1 MLLLKGETVMK
12 NGGRNLQK
20 QIILLITFAILIP
33 LLLVSG
39 ISYYIIEEN
48 ITENFHSKASAS
60 IADATAVIGNVITNN
75 MESIQMLSEDP
86 NAKDILSNKNSEFL
100 LKRSLDSF
108 LRSHKG
114 ISNVYV
120 GTIDNRFITAI
131 SQPIPKNFNL
141 SQREWYKEALKTPN
155 SVILTNPYQNGDNK
169 NEYDI
174 SIARAIK
181 DASGKVVGVASIDI
195 NLTYISNLIKE
206 ISIGNNGY
214 VIVVNKDGNIIS
226 HKDTGKIGKNI
237 KEEKAIETLINTDGS
252 IFDGDIDG
260 TSYRVFKSQ
269 EKNTGYTIL
278 GVIPNAEL
286 KSSYNKVI
294 YYNIIVTVGALAL
307 AIIVTNITIKRG
319 ITNPIKKIVG
329 LLDGLSKGDF
339 TADIHKDKKLIQEL
353 ESIIDAID
361 ETRNGVLSI
370 LQGIVKVSEDLKSNS
385 QSLMAV
391 TEESS
396 AIGDEVAKAV
406 QQISEGSVS
415 QSEKLAKSVSL
426 SEELGKRVDGAAKS
440 SENMI
445 NASKE
450 AKEVSEQGVL
460 FINDLSQAFEESY
473 VANLE
478 VVEKV
483 EELDRKS
490 SQIGDITNVI
500 KDITEQTNLLAL
512 NASIE
517 AARAG
522 EAGRGFAVVADEV
535 RKLAEES
542 SRSAL
547 EIEKV
552 INEVKLSVNEVFE
565 KLKYSTEL
573 SDKTAVNVSNTKN
586 SFDKIKDAVEDL
598 EGNVENVN
606 YLLKK
611 MKEDKDAVIMNI
623 TEVSAVAEEIA
634 ATSEEVSASSEEQAS
649 ELQEVVLSAE
659 RLDSSS
665 NDLKQM
671 IDKFKM

>member
-1 MLLLKGETVMK
+1 MK

-20 QIILLITFAILIP
+20 QIILLITFAILVP
-33 LLLVSG
+33 LVLVSG

-48 ITENFHSKASAS
+48 IRENFHTKAQAS
-60 IADATAVIGNVITNN
+60 IGDATSIIQNVITNN

-114 ISNVYV
+114 ISNVYI
-120 GTIDNRFITAI
+120 GTVNNKFITAI
-131 SQPIPKNFNL
+131 SQTIPKRFDL
-141 SQREWYKEALKTPN
+141 SQREWYKKALETPDK
-155 SVILTNPYQNGDNK
+155 VVVTNPYQNGDNK

-226 HKDTGKIGKNI
+226 HKDSSKIGKNI
-237 KEEKAIETLINTDGS
+237 KEDKTIETLVNTDES
-252 IFDGDIDG
+252 IFNGDIDG
-260 TSYRVFKSQ
+260 TSYRVFKSK
-269 EKNTGYTIL
+269 EDNTGYTIL
-278 GVIPNAEL
+278 GVIPRVEL
-286 KSSYNKVI
+286 EATLHKII
-294 YYNIIVTVGALAL
+294 YYTIMVTVATLVL
-307 AIIVTNITIKRG
+307 AIIVTNMVIKRS

-426 SEELGKRVDGAAKS
+426 SEELGKRVDGTAKS

-473 VANLE
+473 IANLD

-483 EELDRKS
+483 EELDKKS
-490 SQIGDITNVI
+490 SKIGDITNVI

-522 EAGRGFAVVADEV
+522 EAGKGFAVVADEV

-542 SRSAL
+542 ANSAL

-573 SDKTAVNVSNTKN
+573 SDKTALNVSNTKN
-586 SFDKIKDAVEDL
+586 SFDKIKVAIEEL

-606 YLLKK
+606 YLLRK

-623 TEVSAVAEEIA
+623 SEVSAVAEEIA
-634 ATSEEVSASSEEQAS
+634 ATSQEVSASSEEQAS
-649 ELQEVVLSAE
+649 GLQEIVLSAE
-659 RLDSSS
+659 KLDSYS
-665 NDLKQM
+665 NELKQM
-671 IDKFKM
+671 INKFKI